1 MKLLLVRHGDA
12 DYSIVMNRGHVS
24 MGCDMAHLSP
34 LGETQAKEVA
44 KNPIFKDAD
53 IIISSPYTRALQ
65 TASYIMRETG
75 LAIIVEN
82 DLHEW
87 TPDLTFR
94 RKYVDFKLIDEE
106 MEERKGIWDKTC
118 KYKWETPDELGERAF
133 NVIRKYLGKYN
144 KIIVV
149 AHGLVFNQFI
159 FNPVMKNCEIEE
171 YEFMEDSKPLGF
183 ISRKN
188 K

>member
-12 DYSIVMNRGHVS
+12 DYSIVMERHHVS
-24 MGCDMAHLSP
+24 MGCDMAHLSA
-34 LGETQAKEVA
+34 LGEAQAKEVA

-53 IIISSPYTRALQ
+53 IIISSPYTRAMQ

-75 LAIIVEN
+75 LDIIVEN

-94 RKYVDFKLIDEE
+94 RRRVNFKRIDDE
-106 MEERKGIWDKTC
+106 MEKRKGKWDPFC
-118 KYKWETPDELGERAF
+118 FYKWETPDQLGERAF

-171 YEFMEDSKPLGF
+171 YEFDENSKPLGF
-183 ISRKN
+183 ISRRN